1 MGENKSKSVKIQK
14 EGKETPLLMGEV
26 GYIEKDNRNHKRTFL
41 KTAAVEIQSYKEWKE
56 RWRKVS
62 SGFCGNEQ

>member
-1 MGENKSKSVKIQK
+1 
-14 EGKETPLLMGEV
+14 MGEV